1 MIAEAIYVLCM
12 LTSLGCALLLLRAH
26 RASRT
31 PFLFWSSICFIGL
44 ALNNFLLFV
53 DAILVPGPDL
63 FAILRN
69 AVALAGLGA
78 LVYGLVWGVG

>member
-1 MIAEAIYVLCM
+1 
-12 LTSLGCALLLLRAH
+12 
-26 RASRT
+26 
-31 PFLFWSSICFIGL
+31 LFWSSICFIGL